1 MGSAI
6 RLIENS
12 IANAYRIVRE
22 TRFPNSSSSGTEKST
37 RATNPTANMTCL
49 DLPKEVFQMLVTVG
63 PYLYRN
69 TQLLQKV
76 TPIFMP
82 NVL

>member
-1 MGSAI
+1 MI
-6 RLIENS
+6 TMIFLVYVFRLIEKS
-12 IANAYRIVRE
+12 ITHAYQIARQ
-22 TRFPNSSSSGTEKST
+22 TRCQNSSSAGTDKIT
-37 RATNPTANMTCL
+37 LTANTTANRSCL

-76 TPIFMP
+76 R
-82 NVL
+82 